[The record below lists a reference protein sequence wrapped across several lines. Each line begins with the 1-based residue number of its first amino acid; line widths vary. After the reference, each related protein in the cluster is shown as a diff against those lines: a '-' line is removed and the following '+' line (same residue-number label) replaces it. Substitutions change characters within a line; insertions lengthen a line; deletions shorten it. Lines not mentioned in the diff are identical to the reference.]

1 MRTGSSTAD
10 LVSQARHFA
19 AESSM
24 VVALL
29 VLVAVLSVVTWD
41 RQSAT
46 GAAAGEALAREVL
59 SQVSPGSTVAIVARD
74 TNEERAFTSALATRL
89 EDRAIKIAVQVN
101 GEPPQARAALEKLV
115 QEGISLEHIAA
126 SEAASGWPAVQRWA
140 EEQRPRAVPIAYPRP
155 YYWPN
160 FLKTD
165 NLLNISN
172 QIAVIAIIAI
182 GMTMV
187 IITGGVDLSVGS
199 MIALSAVICTLLLRD
214 VAGGAEASIP
224 AMLGCASAAI
234 AMCAFFG
241 LAAGLFVTCLR
252 VPSFIVTLAVM
263 LLADGLAYNLSQ
275 GATMD
280 EVPLSFTWLGKGT
293 TIGRIPNSAV
303 LMLGLYG
310 IAHVVMTRTV
320 FGRHLYAVGGNLKAA
335 WLSGIPVRRVTIA
348 AYAIC
353 SALAGLGGVLMASQL
368 GAGSP
373 NYGTK
378 HELLVIAAVVVGG
391 TSLAGGR
398 GTMAGTLIGALIL
411 AVIANGMNL
420 VGLESKRQQIV
431 LGLVILSA
439 VVLDRIKRPPG
450 EGA

>member
-1 MRTGSSTAD
+1 MRTGSRTAD
-10 LVSQARHFA
+10 LVSLARSFA

-46 GAAAGEALAREVL
+46 GAAAGEALAHEVIA
-59 SQVSPGSTVAIVARD
+59 QVPPKGAIAIIARD
-74 TNEERAFTSALATRL
+74 TKEERAFAHSLAERL
-89 EDRAIKIAVQVN
+89 NQAGIRVAVQVN
-101 GEPPQARAALEKLV
+101 GEPPQARAALEKLT
-115 QEGISLEHIAA
+115 QDGISLDQIAA
-126 SEAASGWPAVQRWA
+126 SEAASGWPAVQHWA
-140 EEQRPRAVPIAYPRP
+140 EQQPRAVPIAYPRP

-234 AMCAFFG
+234 AICALFG

-280 EVPLSFTWLGKGT
+280 EVPPSFTWLGKGT

-303 LMLGLYG
+303 LMLGLYC
-310 IAHVVMTRTV
+310 IAHVLMTRTV

-450 EGA
+450 EGT

>member
-1 MRTGSSTAD
+1 MRADRHTAPLLD
-10 LVSQARHFA
+10 RVRASVG
-19 AESSM
+19 ESAIL
-24 VVALL
+24 VALVAL
-29 VLVAVLSVVTWD
+29 VLVLSVVTWD
-41 RQSAT
+41 RQSPT
-46 GAAAGEALAREVL
+46 GAAAGAALANEVGA
-59 SQVSPGSTVAIVARD
+59 QVPAGGAVAIVTRGTQEELDFAAAFASQA
-74 TNEERAFTSALATRL
+74 NELKLKVVAQISGDPSA
-89 EDRAIKIAVQVN
+89 
-101 GEPPQARAALEKLV
+101 ARAALDKAVAEKNSIDL
-115 QEGISLEHIAA
+115 IAA
-126 SEAASGWPAVQRWA
+126 SEVASGWTAVQRWA
-140 EEQRPRAVPIAYPRP
+140 EQQTPQPVPIVHPRP

-199 MIALSAVICTLLLRD
+199 MIALSAVICTMLLRD
-214 VAGGAEASIP
+214 VAGGTQASVA
-224 AMLGCASAAI
+224 AMLACASVAI
-234 AMCAFFG
+234 VTCGLFG
-241 LAAGLFVTCLR
+241 LASGLFVTYLR
-252 VPSFIVTLAVM
+252 VPPFIVTLAVM

-280 EVPLSFTWLGKGT
+280 EVPASFTWLGKET
-293 TIGRIPNSAV
+293 TIGRVPNSAI
-303 LMLGLYG
+303 LMLMLYAV
-310 IAHVVMTRTV
+310 AHVVMTRTV

-335 WLSGIPVRRVTIA
+335 WLCGLPVRRVTIA
-348 AYAIC
+348 AYVVC

-373 NYGTK
+373 NYGSK

-398 GTMAGTLIGALIL
+398 GTMAGTFVGAMIL

-439 VVLDRIKRPPG
+439 VLLDRLKRPAG
-450 EGA
+450 E